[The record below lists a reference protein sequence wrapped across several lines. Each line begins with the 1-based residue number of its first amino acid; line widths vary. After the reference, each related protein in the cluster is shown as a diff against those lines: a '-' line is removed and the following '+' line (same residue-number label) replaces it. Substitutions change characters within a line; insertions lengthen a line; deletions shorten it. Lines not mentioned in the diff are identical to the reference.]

1 MMGTAYKIRCKH
13 CGTQFDHYADSGYGA
28 LQPCVGCGEY
38 VETELP
44 IRCPA
49 CLHKLNA
56 TQEEFNEQVEVTYL
70 WD

>member
-1 MMGTAYKIRCKH
+1 MGTAYKIRCKH
-13 CGTQFDHYADSGYGA
+13 CGARFDHHADAGYGF
-28 LQPCVGCGEY
+28 LQPCVGCCDY

-49 CLHKLNA
+49 CRHKLNA
-56 TQEEFNEQVEVTYL
+56 TQEEFYEQIEVTYL